1 MKSPHDMYAAC
12 ELLLLNGAPTN
23 AIRQHCLARFDAQ
36 PSITTVSKWRIKIG
50 VPSRVAPKAFP
61 ARKPY
66 DPFTPE
72 ERASLALHHK
82 FNTLLAGS
90 QNTQQRNAA

>member
-1 MKSPHDMYAAC
+1 MKPSHDMYAAC

-23 AIRQHCLARFDAQ
+23 AIQKLCLERFGET
-36 PSITTVSKWRIKIG
+36 PSVITIRRWRKTIG
-50 VPSRVAPKAFP
+50 VPSRAMPNGFP

>member
-1 MKSPHDMYAAC
+1 MKPANGMYEAC

-23 AIRQHCLARFDAQ
+23 AIRQHCLARFQMQ
-36 PSITTVSKWRIKIG
+36 PSVTTVGKWRIKIG

-61 ARKPY
+61 DRKPVDY
-66 DPFTPE
+66 FTAE

-82 FNTLLAGS
+82 FNTLLAGC